1 MFNIKKIIAVVLFL
15 LIGIASILFSY
26 LLRFEF
32 SIPHDFFI
40 ELIKHIPLI
49 LAIKL
54 LVFWFLNFFR
64 GWWRYVSIYDALN
77 IITSSLIST
86 LLIILYMFFAYD
98 FYKMPR
104 SAFIIDFILFTM
116 AIFILRVSPRLFKE
130 NYSKILGKNSYKK
143 RVLIVGAGSAGQMI
157 AREIRGNER
166 LNAEVVGFVDDDPTK
181 LKLKILGLSVIG
193 SSEDIPII
201 VKDDEIQ
208 EIIIAIPSATGK
220 DIKRIS
226 EICRKSGAKY
236 KIIPGFGDLI
246 GGKVSISS
254 VREVEIDDL
263 LGRNPINLNLS
274 QISEYIAGKTILI
287 TGAGGSIGSEIC
299 RQILKY
305 NPYAVIILDIAE
317 TPLFFIENQLRETKS
332 DQKIYTYIAD
342 IKNYIRI
349 DYIFEKHRPEVVIHA
364 AAYKHVPMMEL
375 HPYEAIQN
383 NIYGT
388 KVVSDLSTIYGVKKF
403 ILISTDKAV
412 NPTNIMGATKRIA
425 ELYIQSITGKSETKF
440 IIVRFGNVL
449 GSNGSVIPIFREQ
462 LKKGGPLTV
471 THPEVTRYF
480 MTIPEAVQ
488 LVLQAG
494 GMGNGGELFLLD
506 MGEPVKIV
514 KLAEEMIRLSN
525 LEPYSDIDIIFTGL
539 RPGEKLYEE
548 LLLDEEGASKTEH
561 EKIWIAKQ
569 GIPDADTVFE
579 VIDELLKIPCDTD
592 TSEVKKIM
600 KKVVKTLK

>member
-1 MFNIKKIIAVVLFL
+1 MFNLKKIIAVVLFL
-15 LIGIASILFSY
+15 VIAVLSILFSY

-32 SIPHDFFI
+32 NIPSDFLV
-40 ELIKHIPLI
+40 ELIKHIPFI
-49 LAIKL
+49 LVIKL
-54 LVFWFLNFFR
+54 LVFWFFNFFR

-77 IITSSLIST
+77 IIKSSLIST
-86 LLIILYMFFAYD
+86 TLIMLYMFLAYG

-116 AIFILRVSPRLFKE
+116 GLFILRVSPRLFKE
-130 NYSKILGKNSYKK
+130 NYSKILGKNSYRK
-143 RVLIVGAGSAGQMI
+143 RILIVGAGSAGQMI
-157 AREIRGNER
+157 AREIRENER
-166 LNAEVVGFVDDDPTK
+166 LNSEVVGFIDDDPTK
-181 LKLKILGLSVIG
+181 LQLKILGLRVIG
-193 SSEDIPII
+193 RSEDIPII

-220 DIKRIS
+220 EIKRIS
-226 EICRKSGAKY
+226 EICRKSGAEY

-254 VREVEIDDL
+254 IRDVEIDDL

-274 QISEYIAGKTILI
+274 QISEYLEGKTVLV

-299 RQILKY
+299 RQILRYK
-305 NPYAVIILDIAE
+305 PKAIVILDIAE
-317 TPLFFIENQLRETKS
+317 TPLFFIEKNLKEAEPDK
-332 DQKIYTYIAD
+332 KIDTYIAD
-342 IKNYIRI
+342 VKNYERI
-349 DYIFEKHRPEVVIHA
+349 EYIFKKHLPDVVIHA
-364 AAYKHVPMMEL
+364 AAYKHVPIMEI

-388 KVVSDLSTIYGVKKF
+388 KVIADLSVKYGVKKF

-412 NPTNIMGATKRIA
+412 NPSNIMGATKRIA
-425 ELYIQSITGKSETKF
+425 ELYIQSISGKSSTKF

-449 GSNGSVIPIFREQ
+449 GSNGSVIPIFKEQ

-494 GMGNGGELFLLD
+494 GIGNGGELFLLD

-525 LEPYSDIDIIFTGL
+525 LEPYVDIDIVFTGL

-548 LLLDEEGASKTEH
+548 LLLDEEGATKTEH
-561 EKIWIAKQ
+561 EKIWIARQ
-569 GIPDADTVFE
+569 GTPDAETVFE
-579 VIDELLKIPCDTD
+579 VIDDLLKLSCYVDTR
-592 TSEVKKIM
+592 EVKAIM
-600 KKVVKTLK
+600 KRIVKTLK

>member
-181 LKLKILGLSVIG
+181 LKLKILGLRVIG

-342 IKNYIRI
+342 IKNYSRI